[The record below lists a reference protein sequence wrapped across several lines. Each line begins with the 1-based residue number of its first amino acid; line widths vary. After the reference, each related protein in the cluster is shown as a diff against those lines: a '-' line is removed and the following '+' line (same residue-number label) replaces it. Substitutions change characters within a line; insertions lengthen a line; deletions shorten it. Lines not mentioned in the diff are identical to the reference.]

1 MRILEV
7 EKLRYTPSGVPV
19 LELYLEHH
27 SDQDCAWGKQTIH
40 SKLKGLLFGSVALSC
55 SLGDLLG
62 RLANISG
69 LLHQY
74 HLRRPQ
80 LVVLIQTIDLL

>member
-1 MRILEV
+1 
-7 EKLRYTPSGVPV
+7 
-19 LELYLEHH
+19 
-27 SDQDCAWGKQTIH
+27 
-40 SKLKGLLFGSVALSC
+40 VALSC